1 LDRNIDENL
10 QELQRSGDQAQDLE
24 SIIESEKKLD
34 FGFFKSKEMQNI
46 LKYTCFT
53 SLKEDEQMLSNEN
66 DIKFAKIE
74 AKESQK
80 KLDFIILMILKH
92 EEKKNQK
99 EH

>member
-1 LDRNIDENL
+1 LDRNIDEIL

-80 KLDFIILMILKH
+80 KLDFIILMMKKH

>member
-1 LDRNIDENL
+1 LDRNIDEIL
-10 QELQRSGDQAQDLE
+10 QELQRSGDLAQDLE

-66 DIKFAKIE
+66 DSKFAKIE
-74 AKESQK
+74 ATESQK
-80 KLDFIILMILKH
+80 KLDFIILMMKKH
-92 EEKKNQK
+92 EEKRNLT